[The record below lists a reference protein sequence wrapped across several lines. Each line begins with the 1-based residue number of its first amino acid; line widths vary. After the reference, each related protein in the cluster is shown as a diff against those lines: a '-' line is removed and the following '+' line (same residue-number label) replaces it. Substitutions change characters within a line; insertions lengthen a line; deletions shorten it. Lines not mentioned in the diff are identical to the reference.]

1 MTSFAIILVL
11 ISAVFHAFKSLFN
24 KTSYNKYAFTLLYWL
39 GGVIFTVPAIFVY
52 FWLNNVSEIEILRNL
67 SPLTWGILGVSI
79 LMHIFYFFTQSKIY
93 IKGDLSLVY
102 PLSRLAPLFVLVWSV
117 FVIKEETT
125 VLGMIGIILTIFGTW
140 IIMHRDTM
148 TLKGFFEPFKQC
160 RSLTIMLAFGTSILS
175 AIFSVTDKTLTTAL
189 SPVGEV
195 GAHAL
200 FVGPALFSVM
210 LTVDVIIVWPIIIY
224 MYRDAIKYEWIN
236 NRKNIVLAS
245 IFDFPGYFLTLMA
258 FLLAPLAYIV
268 SLRQFSVIIGV
279 LFGHFLLKEKFSRF
293 RIIGSIIIF
302 AGCFLISA
310 FG

>member
-1 MTSFAIILVL
+1 MTTLAIVLVL
-11 ISAVFHAFKSLFN
+11 TSAVFHAFKSLFN
-24 KTSYNKYAFTLLYWL
+24 KTSYNKYAFTLLYWI
-39 GGVIFTVPAIFVY
+39 GGVILTVPAIFVY
-52 FWLNNVSEIEILRNL
+52 FWLNDVSEIEILRNVG
-67 SPLTWGILGVSI
+67 PLTWGILGASI

-102 PLSRLAPLFVLVWSV
+102 PLSRLAPLFVLIWSV
-117 FVIKEETT
+117 LVLHEEITI
-125 VLGMIGIILTIFGTW
+125 LGLLGIILTIFGTW
-140 IIMHRDTM
+140 VIMHRDTM
-148 TLKGFFEPFKQC
+148 TLKGFFEPFRQC

-175 AIFSVTDKTLTTAL
+175 AIFSVTDKTLTQAFT
-189 SPVGEV
+189 PEGIT
-195 GAHAL
+195 GADL
-200 FVGPALFSVM
+200 LLVGPALFSVM

-224 MYRDAIKYEWIN
+224 MYRDSIKYEWIN
-236 NRKNIVLAS
+236 NRKNIILAS
-245 IFDFPGYFLTLMA
+245 IFDFPGYFMTLMA

-279 LFGHFLLKEKFSRF
+279 LFGHFLLKEKFSKF